1 MNRRISNEVLAGLL
15 FVAIVISLIGTFGV
29 WSGGFLAITGYGT
42 DVDTSTAAFEITG
55 VTDINWSQSALDWG
69 TGYVDLLP
77 GPAELNSNH
86 TNVSCNSDEVLN
98 DTSVPNGTWGC
109 QFGDL
114 ALQNIGNEYV
124 NVTIACDHD
133 ANTFIGG
140 TVSGPYF
147 QWYFWENASNTCN
160 YLNASGSFEEIT
172 INTNQTICTTFNNTQ
187 SFDKI
192 YMDVRLVVPND
203 AFTGARTATFM
214 ASAETV

>member
-1 MNRRISNEVLAGLL
+1 MTKQMSND
-15 FVAIVISLIGTFGV
+15 FVAILVILALAISLIGTAGI
-29 WSGGFLAITGYGT
+29 FLKLPFLDLTGRGT
-42 DVDTSTAAFEITG
+42 DVETSTASFEISG
-55 VTDINWSQSALDWG
+55 VTDINWSNSSLDWG
-69 TGYVDLLP
+69 VGYVDELP

-86 TNVSCNSDEVLN
+86 TNASCNTDVPP
-98 DTSVPNGTWGC
+98 DGSVPNGSWQC
-109 QFGDL
+109 LPNDL
-114 ALQNIGNEYV
+114 ILQNIGNEYV
-124 NVTIACDHD
+124 NVTISCDND
-133 ANTFIGG
+133 ANSFVGG
-140 TVSGPYF
+140 TVGVPYF
-147 QWYFWENASNTCN
+147 QWFFWENASNTCN